1 MDDKFDCLTLKK
13 PQRNRTNIL
22 NSFFREDSKWE
33 IGVDEAG
40 RGPLFGRLYVAAT
53 ILPKTAEYKHE
64 WMKDSKRFSS
74 QKKIR
79 EVAEYIKSNAVAW
92 TVRYAESELIDE
104 INIRQAVL
112 RTMRECCRDLI
123 EKMGSAK
130 NSGREE
136 VGVRGFSGETPRE
149 SRRENRDIRLL
160 VDGNDFPPFTVFN
173 PESETLEEV
182 ESHTVEGGDNLY
194 TCIAAASILANV
206 ARDDYIAELCKD
218 HPTLS
223 TNYGIDRNKGYGT
236 AQHLRG
242 IKEHGI
248 TQCHRQSYR
257 PCVLR

>member
-1 MDDKFDCLTLKK
+1 MEPPTTAKIKS
-13 PQRNRTNIL
+13 TNIL
-22 NSFFREDSKWE
+22 NSFFREDTKLE

-53 ILPKTAEYKHE
+53 ILPKTSNFKHE

-79 EVAEYIKSNAVAW
+79 EVAEYIKSNAITW
-92 TVRYAESELIDE
+92 TVRYAEAELIDE

-123 EKMGSAK
+123 EKMGTGP
-130 NSGREE
+130 N
-136 VGVRGFSGETPRE
+136 GVC
-149 SRRENRDIRLL
+149 LL

-194 TCIAAASILANV
+194 TCIAAASILAKV

-218 HPTLS
+218 HPILS

-236 AQHLRG
+236 AQHMRG

-248 TQCHRQSYR
+248 TQWHRQSYG
-257 PCVLR
+257 PCKLTGKIVATL

>member
-1 MDDKFDCLTLKK
+1 MEPLAK

-22 NSFFREDSKWE
+22 NPFFREDAKWE

-53 ILPKTAEYKHE
+53 ILPKTSEFKHE

-92 TVRYAESELIDE
+92 TVRYAEAELIDE

-123 EKMGSAK
+123 ERIKTK
-130 NSGREE
+130 D
-136 VGVRGFSGETPRE
+136 PE
-149 SRRENRDIRLL
+149 SDFCLL
-160 VDGNDFPPFTVFN
+160 IDGNDFPPFTMFN

-182 ESHTVEGGDNLY
+182 ESHTVEGGDNHY
-194 TCIAAASILANV
+194 TCIAAASILAKV
-206 ARDDYIAELCKD
+206 ARDDYIAELCKE
-218 HPTLS
+218 HPILS
-223 TNYGIDRNKGYGT
+223 TYYGIDRNKGYGT
-236 AQHLRG
+236 ADHMRG

-248 TQCHRQSYR
+248 TQWHRRSYG
-257 PCVLR
+257 PCKSANI

>member
-1 MDDKFDCLTLKK
+1 MYVNEK
-13 PQRNRTNIL
+13 PKRNKTGAL

-53 ILPKTAEYKHE
+53 ILPKTKDFKHE

-79 EVAEYIKSNAVAW
+79 EVAEYIKSNAVSW
-92 TVRYAESELIDE
+92 TVKYTEAELIDE

-123 EKMGSAK
+123 EKTGSGK
-130 NSGREE
+130 D
-136 VGVRGFSGETPRE
+136 VC
-149 SRRENRDIRLL
+149 LL
-160 VDGNDFPPFTVFN
+160 VDGNDFPPFTIFN

-194 TCIAAASILANV
+194 TCIAAASILAKV
-206 ARDDYIAELCKD
+206 ARDDYIAELCKE
-218 HPTLS
+218 HPVLS

-236 AQHLRG
+236 ADHMRG
-242 IKEHGI
+242 IREHGI
-248 TQCHRQSYR
+248 TQWHRQSYG
-257 PCVLR
+257 PCKLQVKS

>member
-1 MDDKFDCLTLKK
+1 LTFQFIKNPHKHIPYIYLKMK
-13 PQRNRTNIL
+13 RNKTDRL
-22 NSFFREDSKWE
+22 NPFFREDTKWE

-40 RGPLFGRLYVAAT
+40 RGPLFGRLYVAAA
-53 ILPKTAEYKHE
+53 ILPKTTDFKHE

-79 EVAEYIKSNAVAW
+79 EVAEYIKSNAIAW
-92 TVRYAESELIDE
+92 TVRYAEAELIDE

-112 RTMRECCRDLI
+112 RTMRECCRDLV
-123 EKMGSAK
+123 EKMGS
-130 NSGREE
+130 
-136 VGVRGFSGETPRE
+136 
-149 SRRENRDIRLL
+149 RDICLL

-194 TCIAAASILANV
+194 TCIAAASILAKV
-206 ARDDYIAELCKD
+206 ARDDYIAGLCNAN
-218 HPTLS
+218 PILS

-236 AQHLRG
+236 AQHMRG

-248 TQCHRQSYR
+248 TQWHRRSYG
-257 PCVLR
+257 PCKMN